1 MKSDDEKGT
10 YLRVLVDREMLR
22 YLLKRSDK
30 NGESMSKYVGRLIRL
45 DMASSPK
52 NFSEKNKKRGISDA
66 ES

>member
-1 MKSDDEKGT
+1 MKDDDKGT

-30 NGESMSKYVGRLIRL
+30 NKESMSKYVGRLIRL

-52 NFSEKNKKRGISDA
+52 NFSEKNKKGDK
-66 ES
+66 

>member
-22 YLLKRSDK
+22 YLLKRSDR

-45 DMASSPK
+45 DMAEHSE
-52 NFSEKNKKRGISDA
+52 NFLEKK
-66 ES
+66 

>member
-1 MKSDDEKGT
+1 MKDDDKGT

-22 YLLKRSDK
+22 YLLRRSDR

-45 DMASSPK
+45 DMASNPK
-52 NFSEKNKKRGISDA
+52 NFSEKKQKRGISDA

>member
-1 MKSDDEKGT
+1 MNEIDDMPHPDRGT
-10 YLRVLVDREMLR
+10 YIRVQVNREMLR

-52 NFSEKNKKRGISDA
+52 NFSEKNKKGDK
-66 ES
+66 

>member
-1 MKSDDEKGT
+1 MKSDDDKGT

-52 NFSEKNKKRGISDA
+52 NFSDKNKKRGISDA

>member
-1 MKSDDEKGT
+1 MKDDEKGT
-10 YLRVLVDREMLR
+10 YLRVLVDSEMLR
-22 YLLKRSDK
+22 YLLRRSDK

>member
-22 YLLKRSDK
+22 YLLKRSDR

>member
-1 MKSDDEKGT
+1 MKDDEKGT
-10 YLRVLVDREMLR
+10 YLRVQVDREMLR

-52 NFSEKNKKRGISDA
+52 NFSEKNKKGISDA

>member
-1 MKSDDEKGT
+1 MEMKSDDEKGT

-45 DMASSPK
+45 DMAEHSE
-52 NFSEKNKKRGISDA
+52 NFLEKK
-66 ES
+66 

>member
-1 MKSDDEKGT
+1 MKDDEKGT

-45 DMASSPK
+45 DMAEHSE
-52 NFSEKNKKRGISDA
+52 NFLEKK
-66 ES
+66 

>member
-1 MKSDDEKGT
+1 MKDDEKGT
-10 YLRVLVDREMLR
+10 YLRVLIDKEMLR
-22 YLLKRSDK
+22 YLLRRSDR

-45 DMASSPK
+45 DMASCPK

>member
-1 MKSDDEKGT
+1 MKDDDEKGT

-22 YLLKRSDK
+22 YLLRRSDR

-45 DMASSPK
+45 DMAQ
-52 NFSEKNKKRGISDA
+52 NFSEKKQKKGISDA

>member
-1 MKSDDEKGT
+1 MKSDDDKGT

-45 DMASSPK
+45 DMAEHSENFLEKKQKSPHGK
-52 NFSEKNKKRGISDA
+52 S
-66 ES
+66 

>member
-10 YLRVLVDREMLR
+10 YLRVLVDSEMLR
-22 YLLKRSDK
+22 YLLRRSDR

>member
-22 YLLKRSDK
+22 YLLKRSDR

-52 NFSEKNKKRGISDA
+52 NFSEKTKKGDK
-66 ES
+66 

>member
-22 YLLKRSDK
+22 YLLKRSDR

-45 DMASSPK
+45 DMATNDTK
-52 NFSEKNKKRGISDA
+52 NFSEKKQKSPHGKS
-66 ES
+66 